1 MVDKLKNL
9 IKKIK
14 AEKGEI
20 LLCMLWKDSPEIN
33 KWTFIVSAEWIDAL
47 SQQTA
52 FNYWVTQLSSVL
64 NKDELN
70 SISRITF
77 LKSNEAFVDFIGSL
91 INASDSSIHLKDTS
105 LGKINVTEAIIFES
119 HRKIP
124 IKKKSIKNRNPIFNH
139 SINPIFNHSINP
151 IFNHSINPIFNHS
164 INPIFNHSINPIFN
178 HSINPL
184 YNPTF
189 DGFYLFDNSNAKLG
203 YIINANDDV
212 ILIFNADNTLQS
224 FGVRNS
230 VKGYTLFNNNNAWIG
245 QILPD
250 GDDGYNFFSHG
261 NEWVG
266 YLK

>member
-151 IFNHSINPIFNHS
+151 
-164 INPIFNHSINPIFN
+164 
-178 HSINPL
+178 L